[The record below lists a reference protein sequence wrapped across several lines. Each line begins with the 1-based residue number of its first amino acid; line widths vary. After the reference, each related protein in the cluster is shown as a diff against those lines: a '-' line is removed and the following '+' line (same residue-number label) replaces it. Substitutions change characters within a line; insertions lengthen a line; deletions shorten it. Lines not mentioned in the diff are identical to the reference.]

1 MKIIKTDIYKDGGTI
16 LLETDE
22 GNYSIDYRIG
32 SETKGKIYK
41 DYPLD
46 DDSNIITNQK
56 EILKKIKEA
65 SNKSNIDSYVKNK
78 IDKLK

>member
-1 MKIIKTDIYKDGGTI
+1 MKIIKTDIYLDGGTI

-22 GNYSIDYRIG
+22 GNYSIDYRVG
-32 SETKGKIYK
+32 YETKGKIYK

-56 EILKKIKEA
+56 EILEKIKEA

>member
-32 SETKGKIYK
+32 SETEGKIYK

-56 EILKKIKEA
+56 EILEKIKEA
-65 SNKSNIDSYVKNK
+65 SNKSNIDSYVKNT